1 MSGDNLFWDDLVQRS
16 LRGPVWAIV
25 TILSIEERFLVFW
38 DLWKKK
44 QFLRTKVETTK
55 RCHTKSRSRV
65 VHHGD
70 SVFPAVP
77 QAKKAFASGLFK
89 LQGLSSSRFGYLTR
103 TSSRLSQQK
112 IEKLIQPR
120 HSRWQGCCCQCSRWW
135 LPFGRQHAKPRRCF
149 TFECY
154 GTHQRTRF
162 HCMLTVLKGVNPQ
175 MKID

>member
-70 SVFPAVP
+70 SAFPVVP
-77 QAKKAFASGLFK
+77 QAKRVSASGLFDFSTLIYRPRILDNK
-89 LQGLSSSRFGYLTR
+89 IYSLLNRKNRETNSAASPQAVRLPLPMFALVTIFWPLTCKTSKMLHFWMLWNSS
-103 TSSRLSQQK
+103 K
-112 IEKLIQPR
+112 
-120 HSRWQGCCCQCSRWW
+120 
-135 LPFGRQHAKPRRCF
+135 
-149 TFECY
+149 
-154 GTHQRTRF
+154 
-162 HCMLTVLKGVNPQ
+162 
-175 MKID
+175 D